1 MRVSVVGL
9 GKLGLPLAGVLADRG
24 HEVTGID
31 LRSPVV
37 DAING
42 GRCPVEES
50 GLEALLERSRT
61 RLRATTDCDAVAAT
75 DATFIVVPTPS
86 MESGRF
92 SNALVLDAIASVGA
106 ALRRSTAYHVVAVT
120 STVVPTSMD
129 TEIRP
134 ALERASGRRV
144 GDSLGFCYNPQFI
157 ALGSVIRDL
166 TEADLVLI
174 GESDARAGAVIE
186 ALHRS
191 FAASHSQVRRMS
203 CVNAEIAK
211 LALNTFVTTKISYA
225 NMLAELCERLP
236 GANVDVVTGALG
248 LDRRVGSNYL
258 KGALGYGGPCFPRDN
273 AAFAA
278 VAASVGAN
286 AELALATDAVNR
298 HQLARLADLVRARLR
313 PGASRV
319 GILGL
324 SYKADTCV
332 TDDSPGLMLANRLAA
347 GGVSVTAFDPAANAE
362 AAPRLER
369 SIVVAPTMAEC
380 IAAADVAVVT
390 VPWPVFREIPALLSG
405 RPRPSL
411 VVIDCWRLL
420 ERGSID
426 GLAELVH
433 LGRAPAG
440 MPVIARSELSRS

>member
-1 MRVSVVGL
+1 MRISVVGL
-9 GKLGLPLAGVLADRG
+9 GKLGIPLAAVLADRG
-24 HEVTGID
+24 HDVTGID
-31 LRSPVV
+31 LQPSVV
-37 DAING
+37 DALNS
-42 GRCPVEES
+42 GRCPIEES
-50 GLEALLERSRT
+50 GLDALLQRSRG
-61 RLRATTDCDAVAAT
+61 RLRATTDFGAVAAT
-75 DATFIVVPTPS
+75 DATFVVVPTPS
-86 MESGRF
+86 TESGRF
-92 SNALVLDAIASVGA
+92 SNALVLEAIGDIGA

-144 GDSLGFCYNPQFI
+144 GDSVGLCYNPQFI

-166 TEADLVLI
+166 TQADLVLI
-174 GESDARAGAVIE
+174 GESDAKAGAVIE

-191 FAASHSQVRRMS
+191 CVADHSHVRRMS

-225 NMLAELCERLP
+225 NMLAELCERVP
-236 GANVDVVTGALG
+236 GADVDVVTGALG
-248 LDRRVGSNYL
+248 LDRRVGDKYL

-278 VAASVGAN
+278 VASAVGAN
-286 AELALATDAVNR
+286 ADLALTTDAVNR

-347 GGVSVTAFDPAANAE
+347 AGVTVTAFDPAANAD
-362 AAPRLER
+362 AAPRLEP
-369 SIVVAPTMAEC
+369 SIVIAPTMAAC
-380 IAAADVAVVT
+380 IADADVVVVT
-390 VPWPVFREIPALLSG
+390 VPWPVFRGIPALLAA

-411 VVIDCWRLL
+411 VVIDCWRLFD
-420 ERGSID
+420 RGSMD

-440 MPVIARSELSRS
+440 TPVSAEV